1 MEIPVRTLTIKKTA
15 ATVIIELVVNTTTSC
30 FDEIG
35 IHNVVEQLYANTYQ
49 SFIIRLKSLEMG
61 EIFELSNSSS
71 PQSLSETL
79 KELNVLIEANYRF
92 QRFAE
97 DQNLLLNPS

>member
-1 MEIPVRTLTIKKTA
+1 MEIPFRTLTIKKTA
-15 ATVIIELVVNTTTSC
+15 ATVIIELVINTTTSC

-49 SFIIRLKSLEMG
+49 SFIIRLKSFEMG
-61 EIFELSNSSS
+61 EIFEIHNNS
-71 PQSLSETL
+71 PRSLSETL
-79 KELNVLIEANYRF
+79 KELNVLMEANYRF

-97 DQNLLLNPS
+97 DHNLILNTI

>member
-15 ATVIIELVVNTTTSC
+15 ATVIIELVINTTISC

-49 SFIIRLKSLEMG
+49 SFVIRLKSFEMV
-61 EIFELSNSSS
+61 EIFELSSSS
-71 PQSLSETL
+71 PLSLSKTL
-79 KELNVLIEANYRF
+79 KELNLLMEANYRF

-97 DQNLLLNPS
+97 DQNLILKPV

>member
-49 SFIIRLKSLEMG
+49 SFVIRLKSFEMG
-61 EIFELSNSSS
+61 EIFELSNSS

-79 KELNVLIEANYRF
+79 KVLNVLMEANYRF
-92 QRFAE
+92 QKFAE
-97 DQNLLLNPS
+97 DQKLIMKPV

>member
-15 ATVIIELVVNTTTSC
+15 ATVIIELVVNSTTSC

-35 IHNVVEQLYANTYQ
+35 IHNVVEQLYTNTYQ
-49 SFIIRLKSLEMG
+49 SFVVRLKSFEMG
-61 EIFELSNSSS
+61 EIFEISNSS

-79 KELNVLIEANYRF
+79 NELNVLMDANYRF

-97 DQNLLLNPS
+97 DQNLILKPV

>member
-15 ATVIIELVVNTTTSC
+15 ATVIIELVINTTTSC

-49 SFIIRLKSLEMG
+49 SFVIRLKSFEMG
-61 EIFELSNSSS
+61 EIFEIHNNS
-71 PQSLSETL
+71 PRSLSETL
-79 KELNVLIEANYRF
+79 KELNVLMEANYRF

-97 DQNLLLNPS
+97 DNNLILNTI

>member
-1 MEIPVRTLTIKKTA
+1 METPVRTLTIKKTA
-15 ATVIIELVVNTTTSC
+15 ATVIIELVVNATASC

-49 SFIIRLKSLEMG
+49 SFVIRLKSFEMV
-61 EIFELSNSSS
+61 EIFELSSSS
-71 PQSLSETL
+71 PLSLSKTL
-79 KELNVLIEANYRF
+79 KELNLLMEANYRF

-97 DQNLLLNPS
+97 DQNLILKPV

>member
-15 ATVIIELVVNTTTSC
+15 ATVIIELVINTTTSC

-49 SFIIRLKSLEMG
+49 SFIIRLKSFEMG
-61 EIFELSNSSS
+61 EIFEIHNNS
-71 PQSLSETL
+71 PRSLSETL
-79 KELNVLIEANYRF
+79 KELNVLMEANYRF

-97 DQNLLLNPS
+97 DQNLILKPV